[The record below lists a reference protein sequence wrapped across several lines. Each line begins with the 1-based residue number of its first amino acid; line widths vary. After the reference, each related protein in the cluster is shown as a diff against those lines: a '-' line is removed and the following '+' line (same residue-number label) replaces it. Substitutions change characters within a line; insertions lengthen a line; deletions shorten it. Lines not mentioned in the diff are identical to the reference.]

1 MYNYISI
8 YDIRHALSEL
18 SDKLPFVVISKISN
32 KQAYEAEWTS
42 DLGLDSL
49 QKLELAQILEKKV
62 KGRVIEDMFSS
73 SSERIGDFLFS
84 VNFRGRNNAFTLAK
98 IRAASDVLK
107 DVALSKRIYAIPDE
121 TLLRLDIHKD
131 IGMTEI
137 DISDLLMQIEC
148 QNLLELPLEVSQKMA
163 GPFTIAETVEL
174 INSYCKPF

>member
-49 QKLELAQILEKKV
+49 QKLELAQILEKEVKV
-62 KGRVIEDMFSS
+62 RLIEDMFST
-73 SSERIGDFLFS
+73 SERIGDFLFS

-121 TLLRLDIHKD
+121 TLLRSDIHKD

-137 DISDLLMQIEC
+137 DIADLLMQIEC